1 MSMSLKV
8 IDGDNY
14 MRNAS
19 LSLSSGEPL
28 EVTCRASMNSLHTKC
43 HLGSIFMCIFQFC
56 ISIACLFYVTV
67 LNISNKIK
75 CVKSENVIYCHLKP
89 TVPFLLVSKVLKMF
103 SEKVSTFP
111 LKEEEEGYSLNFL
124 QVVIVGNKI
133 SGQRY
138 EKCQKIPTSETS
150 LSTWP

>member
-1 MSMSLKV
+1 MTSYLTTRFWGYQTHFVFYMSMSLKV

-43 HLGSIFMCIFQFC
+43 HLGSIFLCIFRFC
-56 ISIACLFYVTV
+56 ISIASLFYVTV

-75 CVKSENVIYCHLKP
+75 CVKSQADSLLPPSSPRFHLQWQPLHPLQSCHTASHSSPCSPCSSPEVQPSP
-89 TVPFLLVSKVLKMF
+89 TLPH
-103 SEKVSTFP
+103 
-111 LKEEEEGYSLNFL
+111 
-124 QVVIVGNKI
+124 
-133 SGQRY
+133 
-138 EKCQKIPTSETS
+138 
-150 LSTWP
+150 

>member
-19 LSLSSGEPL
+19 LSFSSGEPL

-43 HLGSIFMCIFQFC
+43 HLGSIFICIFRFC
-56 ISIACLFYVTV
+56 ISIASLFYVIV
-67 LNISNKIK
+67 LNSSNKIA
-75 CVKSENVIYCHLKP
+75 CVKLENVIYCHLKP

-111 LKEEEEGYSLNFL
+111 LKKEEEGNSLNFL
-124 QVVIVGNKI
+124 QIVIVGNKI
-133 SGQRY
+133 SGQRC